1 MRFIKFVSI
10 ARSTPLY
17 IRQVPD
23 TAVIATMPQRQDK
36 TKHKIIHIVN
46 GILYEEESSENL
58 PLPYRH

>member
-10 ARSTPLY
+10 AARSTPLY

-23 TAVIATMPQRQDK
+23 TAVIAAMPQRK
-36 TKHKIIHIVN
+36 KHKIIHIVN
-46 GILYEEESSENL
+46 GILCEEESSENL